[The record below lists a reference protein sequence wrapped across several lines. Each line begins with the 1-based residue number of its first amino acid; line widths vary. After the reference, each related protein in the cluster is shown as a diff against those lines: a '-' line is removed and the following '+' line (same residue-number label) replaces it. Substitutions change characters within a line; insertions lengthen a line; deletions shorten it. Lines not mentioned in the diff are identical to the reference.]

1 MLVMIAANW
10 PASDSRLHSS
20 VMVKWSRRP
29 IRIFIKHAR
38 DSLASR
44 RAMPILCRKSA
55 SLEASSA
62 SIKLL
67 EVPSAARTSCPH
79 TVELGIFEKWS
90 GHETLTPLLNR
101 NARSCSAELQSL
113 SRRDFGLNLSLS
125 AAEWQFQQHGRSR
138 ESAEF
143 STYRFETQL

>member
-1 MLVMIAANW
+1 
-10 PASDSRLHSS
+10 
-20 VMVKWSRRP
+20 
-29 IRIFIKHAR
+29 
-38 DSLASR
+38 
-44 RAMPILCRKSA
+44 
-55 SLEASSA
+55 
-62 SIKLL
+62 
-67 EVPSAARTSCPH
+67 
-79 TVELGIFEKWS
+79 
-90 GHETLTPLLNR
+90 LLNR